1 MLVLTRKPGESIVID
16 NNIVITVVEIRGGQV
31 RVGIQAPRHVQV
43 HRQEVFEQVRQEN
56 IAAATAAQAAKDK
69 LRDRTVSEL
78 QADPSKRVGGT
89 NDPDS

>member
-43 HRQEVFEQVRQEN
+43 HRQEVFEQVR
-56 IAAATAAQAAKDK
+56 
-69 LRDRTVSEL
+69 
-78 QADPSKRVGGT
+78 
-89 NDPDS
+89 